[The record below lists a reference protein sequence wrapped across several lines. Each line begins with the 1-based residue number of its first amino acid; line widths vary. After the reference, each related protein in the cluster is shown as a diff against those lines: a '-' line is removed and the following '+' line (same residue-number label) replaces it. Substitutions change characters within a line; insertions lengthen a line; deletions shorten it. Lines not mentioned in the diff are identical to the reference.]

1 MSTDKVNNNNTSLS
15 NEEILALIHQEYLSI
30 ISESGVP
37 LWVLDYYKGVEEP
50 RLLKNDNND

>member
-1 MSTDKVNNNNTSLS
+1 MSTDKVNNNNTPLS
-15 NEEILALIHQEYLSI
+15 NEEILALIHQEYLGI

-50 RLLKNDNND
+50 RPLKNDNND